1 MVDCLC
7 DPRRSAKCVYSPSN
21 LQHLGT
27 RVQHIRTKS
36 PEARWCFMEDAFPRP
51 QRCRPL
57 LPLFL
62 QPISNPM
69 GRFDQIK
76 GIVDLFEFFAQTFDV
91 TIN

>member
-1 MVDCLC
+1 METATTV
-7 DPRRSAKCVYSPSN
+7 SA
-21 LQHLGT
+21 
-27 RVQHIRTKS
+27 
-36 PEARWCFMEDAFPRP
+36 
-51 QRCRPL
+51 PL
-57 LPLFL
+57 VPLFL